1 MVVQKENKQSA
12 AGDFKELKLIG
23 EGSYGRVYRAIRRSD
38 NREYETALSPRD
50 VDALQ
55 PSKGPTRDEHWHIR
69 VLSCYRLR
77 SVFPA
82 KC

>member
-1 MVVQKENKQSA
+1 
-12 AGDFKELKLIG
+12 
-23 EGSYGRVYRAIRRSD
+23 
-38 NREYETALSPRD
+38 

-82 KC
+82 K